1 MKTIHKIASNKK
13 LLQIHFCQIY
23 QNYKLGNMSFGLEID
38 EKNIEKI
45 YPGFL
50 ETFDFTY
57 VDVDILFNNLRVERR
72 YGSEDWFSY
81 AEKPTDFFYLSDNEL
96 EINENINLENFPLLF
111 YKYKKSPFNDLIS
124 INYFGSIF
132 LYNHDGEL
140 LNSWNANLYD
150 DGYCNIDFKFSEGI
164 LEIIIDDENNGDY
177 REVLKYS
184 NDDKTLKS
192 LGNTDDETY
201 PFEELDILY
210 KIIDS
215 NIVLAAVE
223 NNGLNLQY
231 APDFIADKEIVLK
244 AIKENAEAF
253 IYCSGTLSNDEEFI
267 IEASKLNIKIMGFV
281 NNNLI
286 AKHKKLQDLHD
297 EFKMNIN
304 DDDLP
309 FCIKGMDLDNLPF

>member
-38 EKNIEKI
+38 EMNIEKI
-45 YPGFL
+45 FPGFL
-50 ETFDFTY
+50 ETFDFKN
-57 VDVDILFNNLRVERR
+57 VDIDFLFGQIRIDRR
-72 YGSEDWFSY
+72 WTSDSFSCGH
-81 AEKPTDFFYLSDNEL
+81 KDFYYFSDNEL
-96 EINENINLENFPLLF
+96 DINEDINLENSPFLF

-124 INYFGSIF
+124 INYYSSIF

-150 DGYCNIDFKFSEGI
+150 DGYCNIDFPFSEGL

-177 REVLKYS
+177 REVFIYS
-184 NDDKTLKS
+184 KDDKTLKS

-201 PFEELDILY
+201 PFEELDLLY
-210 KIIDS
+210 KIIDR

-231 APDFIADKEIVLK
+231 APAFIADKEIVLK

-267 IEASKLNIKIMGFV
+267 IEASKLNIKIMGLV

>member
-13 LLQIHFCQIY
+13 LLQIHFYQIY
-23 QNYKLGNMSFGLEID
+23 HNYKLGNMSFGLEID
-38 EKNIEKI
+38 EMNIEKI
-45 YPGFL
+45 YRGFL
-50 ETFDFTY
+50 ETFDFTN
-57 VDVDILFNNLRVERR
+57 VDIDFLFGQIRIDRR
-72 YGSEDWFSY
+72 WTSDNFSCGH
-81 AEKPTDFFYLSDNEL
+81 KDFYYFSDNEL
-96 EINENINLENFPLLF
+96 EINEDINLENFPFLF

-124 INYFGSIF
+124 INYYGSIF

-150 DGYCNIDFKFSEGI
+150 DGYCNIDFKFSEGL

-177 REVLKYS
+177 REVFKYS
-184 NDDKTLKS
+184 KVDKTLKS

-201 PFEELDILY
+201 PFEELDLLY
-210 KIIDS
+210 KIIDR
-215 NIVLAAVE
+215 NIMLAAVE

-253 IYCSGTLSNDEEFI
+253 IYCSETLSNDEEFI
-267 IEASKLNIKIMGFV
+267 IEASKLNSKIMGLV